1 MGMVEEVSD
10 RPRKGRGAVS
20 NRSGRFEA
28 HARVGV
34 DDGWPG
40 DGWPGDGWPGDGWP
54 GDGWP
59 GEDDEP
65 APLRTT
71 LLVDAAR
78 SVVAKNDSPDIPF
91 SRSVNPYRGCE
102 HGCVYCF
109 ARPTHAFL
117 GLSPGLDFETKL
129 FYKPDAADLLRR
141 ELARPSY
148 RVGTLALGANTDP
161 YQPVER
167 QTRLTRSILEVLAE
181 ARHPVG
187 VVTKSALVLRDLDI
201 LASMAARGLASVA
214 VSVTTLDR
222 KLARTMEPRAATPPR
237 RLETIRQ
244 LTEAGVP
251 VAVLASP
258 MIPGLNDHELDAIL
272 EAATAAGASRANYIL
287 LRLPLEL
294 KALFEEW
301 LRTHAPNRAAR
312 VLKLIRDTRDGAL
325 YESAFGRRMTGRGP
339 YAEALTARFAAAC
352 RRLGL
357 NRRRWDLDTSQ
368 FRPPATSGQLSLEL

>member
-1 MGMVEEVSD
+1 MGMVEEVFD

-40 DGWPGDGWPGDGWP
+40 DGWPGEDG
-54 GDGWP
+54 
-59 GEDDEP
+59 EP

-301 LRTHAPNRAAR
+301 LRTHAPNRAER